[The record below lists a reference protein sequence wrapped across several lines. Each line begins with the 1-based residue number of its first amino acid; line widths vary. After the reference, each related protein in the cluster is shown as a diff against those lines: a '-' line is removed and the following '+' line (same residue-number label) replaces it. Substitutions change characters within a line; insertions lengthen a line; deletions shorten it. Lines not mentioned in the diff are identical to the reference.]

1 MTNNN
6 KANRGCSNKTYIS
19 YQDLYQMMTSLNC
32 TWLQVCPS
40 GLIHFLDLSG
50 SKWSQNGQA
59 NPNLKNPFTRK
70 LSETDQISCHLFY
83 GVRLNLVSFTFHKV
97 KPNFDKVFSIYC
109 FHGMNGFLPQGVP
122 ESQKQCRLTY
132 KLVGTGINY
141 NCPKV

>member
-1 MTNNN
+1 MVRPT
-6 KANRGCSNKTYIS
+6 
-19 YQDLYQMMTSLNC
+19 LE
-32 TWLQVCPS
+32 
-40 GLIHFLDLSG
+40 
-50 SKWSQNGQA
+50 
-59 NPNLKNPFTRK
+59 NPFTRK

-83 GVRLNLVSFTFHKV
+83 GVRLNLVSLSV
-97 KPNFDKVFSIYC
+97 KPNFDKVFFFIYC